1 VQIINGT
8 GVLLNFGG
16 QVIKNVAGYDVARL
30 LVGSKGQLAMVF
42 LLLLYNF

>member
-16 QVIKNVAGYDVARL
+16 QAIKNVAGYDVSNGESNAFN
-30 LVGSKGQLAMVF
+30 SF
-42 LLLLYNF
+42 I